1 MLYSPFH
8 SVRTPFLCSTDAVL
22 FVTVHYVAPPDLPH
36 ADTMNVNGSCAG
48 AVVNEY
54 FHKHFPNAIITAN
67 QTRAQGKR
75 QWVAP
80 WPHNLGKLDVSPLHS
95 VTHLRF
101 TPTPCARPHSYLW
114 PSSRSAH
121 STVALCTHIPDPLNT
136 GMWRPTRSLA
146 RILHVCNT
154 RTLEHMHSGQVPLDD
169 AQLAD

>member
-1 MLYSPFH
+1 
-8 SVRTPFLCSTDAVL
+8 
-22 FVTVHYVAPPDLPH
+22 
-36 ADTMNVNGSCAG
+36 MNVNGSCAG

-80 WPHNLGKLDVSPLHS
+80 LAAQARQPGRCPRCMHS

-101 TPTPCARPHSYLW
+101 TPTPLRTAPFVPLAKLAIGILNGGPLYTYTRPVEHRHVATHTF
-114 PSSRSAH
+114 SR
-121 STVALCTHIPDPLNT
+121 THTSRLQHT
-136 GMWRPTRSLA
+136 
-146 RILHVCNT
+146 HT
-154 RTLEHMHSGQVPLDD
+154 RTCALMHTLHGQVSLDD